1 MRFDDAAADF
11 FVACQAFY
19 NVKAAAAAD
28 IGDDTAAA
36 RWGTAPWH
44 LAVLSGLGLAF
55 DILVGQRDG
64 ALPVTGQSV
73 PVPPL
78 YVERARALLEVLRG
92 MQTAWQSTADADGLE
107 PMKLKPPS
115 KRFASEIDPCWR
127 MPAGLAEFPATQ
139 PGAPKPVFVAEVPR
153 APKRLRS
160 TAAGA
165 GASEDDVGASAGEPR
180 ADAAPGASLTS
191 LFSSQDASV
200 AASVDAAKDPAEGIS
215 MEAGY
220 GPNGESAQ
228 VSWEFGELWLSDRE
242 IMRKTVLR
250 GKAVVYATEMVNT
263 IRRSKETKEP
273 AGVKKPRCRV
283 AFPKVVWEEVMV
295 AGFHR
300 YPVGK
305 LLARGTRGAR
315 VQFTAPPTSS
325 RAEIVA
331 YHNNLVDLCRVGARR
346 FGDLLATSAAKDA
359 AAAPAPAALAPAL
372 GAADDLA
379 ALAGDGAESAPAP
392 AVPAPAASA
401 ADDLAAAAGG
411 GAAPSAPAPA
421 APAPAA
427 SAADDLAAAAGGG
440 AAPSAGGRAASA
452 GAAPSAGG
460 RAASAEA

>member
-1 MRFDDAAADF
+1 
-11 FVACQAFY
+11 
-19 NVKAAAAAD
+19 
-28 IGDDTAAA
+28 
-36 RWGTAPWH
+36 
-44 LAVLSGLGLAF
+44 
-55 DILVGQRDG
+55 
-64 ALPVTGQSV
+64 
-73 PVPPL
+73 
-78 YVERARALLEVLRG
+78 
-92 MQTAWQSTADADGLE
+92 
-107 PMKLKPPS
+107 
-115 KRFASEIDPCWR
+115 
-127 MPAGLAEFPATQ
+127 
-139 PGAPKPVFVAEVPR
+139 
-153 APKRLRS
+153 
-160 TAAGA
+160 
-165 GASEDDVGASAGEPR
+165 
-180 ADAAPGASLTS
+180 
-191 LFSSQDASV
+191 
-200 AASVDAAKDPAEGIS
+200 
-215 MEAGY
+215 
-220 GPNGESAQ
+220 
-228 VSWEFGELWLSDRE
+228 
-242 IMRKTVLR
+242 MRKTVLR
-250 GKAVVYATEMVNT
+250 GKAVVYATEMVNN

-273 AGVKKPRCRV
+273 AGVKKPRCRA

-325 RAEIVA
+325 RVEIVA
-331 YHNNLVDLCRVGARR
+331 YHNNLVDLCQVGARR

-440 AAPSAGGRAASA
+440 AAP
-452 GAAPSAGG
+452 AAPAPATSAAYDLAAAAGG